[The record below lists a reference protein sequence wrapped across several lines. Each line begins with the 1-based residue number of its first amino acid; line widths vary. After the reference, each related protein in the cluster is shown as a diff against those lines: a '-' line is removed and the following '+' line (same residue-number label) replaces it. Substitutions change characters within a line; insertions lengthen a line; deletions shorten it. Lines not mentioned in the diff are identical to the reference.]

1 MDPVLLARLQ
11 FAITII
17 YHFFFVPLTLGLS
30 IVVAIMETIYVRTG
44 NEVYKRMTKF
54 WGKLL
59 LINFAMGVVTGIVQ
73 EFQFGMAW
81 SEYSR
86 YVGDIFGAP
95 LAIEALLAFFLEST
109 FLGVWIFGWD
119 KLSKGLHAT
128 TMWLVAIGSNIS
140 AIWILIA
147 NAFMQHPVGYTISN
161 GRAELT
167 NFAQVIFNQPIF
179 SHFPHVFSAG
189 LVTVAFF
196 MLGISAY
203 HLLRQ
208 NETDLFRRSFRMA
221 AIIGVIGTILVGVI
235 GHTQGQEI
243 NTTQPMKLASL
254 EALFDTE
261 NPASLSIITIKNPF
275 NHNSNVIDWRM
286 PGMLSF
292 MEYNRFTGEVIGIN
306 QLQAQ
311 YVEQYGAGD
320 YVPPPVILYWSF
332 RAMVGAGLVMI
343 LISLFALFIDLKKQ
357 YGRFHWF
364 FKLLPWA
371 IILPYMAN
379 TTGWILTEVG
389 RFPWVVYG
397 LVKLQDG
404 VSKVVSSG
412 MLLTSLIGFILVYGL
427 LIAATVYLMLKF
439 SKAGPAPTDKPEP
452 PEEFIPS
459 LVGSQDPQQ
468 EAEL

>member
-1 MDPVLLARLQ
+1 MDVLLLARLQ

-30 IVVAIMETIYVRTG
+30 LVVAILETIYVSTG
-44 NEVYKRMTKF
+44 KEIYKRLTKF

-86 YVGDIFGAP
+86 FVGDIFGAP
-95 LAIEALLAFFLEST
+95 LAIEALVAFFLEST

-119 KLSKGLHAT
+119 KLSKGLHLT

-140 AIWILIA
+140 ALWILIA
-147 NAFMQHPVGYTISN
+147 NAFMQHPVGYTVTA

-167 NFAQVIFNQPIF
+167 NFAQVIFNLPIF

-203 HLLRQ
+203 HLLRKNQ
-208 NETDLFRRSFRMA
+208 IDLFKPSFRIA
-221 AIIGVIGTILVGVI
+221 AIIGVIGTIMVGVI

-243 NTTQPMKLASL
+243 NQTQPMKLASL
-254 EALFDTE
+254 EALFNTE

-275 NHNSNVIDWRM
+275 TDSLVLDWRI
-286 PGMLSF
+286 PGGLSF
-292 MEYNRFTGEVIGIN
+292 MEYNRFTGEVKGIN

-311 YVEQYGAGD
+311 YEQQYGPGD
-320 YVPPPVILYWSF
+320 YVPPPVVLYWSF
-332 RAMVGAGLVMI
+332 RAMVGAGLLMI
-343 LISLFALFIDLKKQ
+343 LISLIALFIDLRNL
-357 YGRFHWF
+357 YGKYPWF
-364 FKLLPWA
+364 FKLLPFA
-371 IILPYMAN
+371 IALPYLAN
-379 TTGWILTEVG
+379 TTGWIITEVG

-397 LVKLQDG
+397 VVNLQAG
-404 VSKVVSSG
+404 VSKAVTGG
-412 MLLTSLIGFILVYGL
+412 MLLMSLIGFILVYGL
-427 LIAATVYLMLKF
+427 LISATVYLMLKF
-439 SKAGPAPTDKPEP
+439 AKAGPMVDIEVPV
-452 PEEFIPS
+452 EFTPS
-459 LVGSQDPQQ
+459 LVNPPESQ
-468 EAEL
+468 